1 MGFQKEGLFV
11 FELSVQGLD
20 AKSVLSERF
29 LLAKFRG
36 IQPLVG
42 LSDII
47 QLIFDLIRLVLG
59 KLKLVREELDFL
71 ALLLTF
77 DLQVSLDL
85 VQLIILELVLA
96 ETAHVLLRYALDLVD
111 LLTVGPA
118 MLLELL
124 HQ

>member
-1 MGFQKEGLFV
+1 LGFQKEGLFV

>member
-20 AKSVLSERF
+20 AKSLLSERF

-36 IQPLVG
+36 IQALVG
-42 LSDII
+42 LSDIF

>member
-29 LLAKFRG
+29 LLGEFRG

-42 LSDII
+42 LSDIF
-47 QLIFDLIRLVLG
+47 QLILDLIRLVLG
-59 KLKLVREELDFL
+59 KLKLVSEELDFL

>member
-29 LLAKFRG
+29 LLGEFRG
-36 IQPLVG
+36 IQPFVG
-42 LSDII
+42 LSDIF

-59 KLKLVREELDFL
+59 KLKLVSEELDFL

>member
-1 MGFQKEGLFV
+1 MGFQKEGLFI

-29 LLAKFRG
+29 LLGEFRG

-42 LSDII
+42 LSDFF

-59 KLKLVREELDFL
+59 KLKLVSEELDFL

>member
-1 MGFQKEGLFV
+1 LGFQKEGLFV

-29 LLAKFRG
+29 FLGEFRG

-42 LSDII
+42 LSDIF
-47 QLIFDLIRLVLG
+47 QLIFDLIRLILG
-59 KLKLVREELDFL
+59 KLKLVSEEFDFL

>member
-1 MGFQKEGLFV
+1 M
-11 FELSVQGLD
+11 
-20 AKSVLSERF
+20 
-29 LLAKFRG
+29 AKFRG

-42 LSDII
+42 LSDIF

-85 VQLIILELVLA
+85 VQLIILELMLA

>member
-1 MGFQKEGLFV
+1 LGFQKEGLFV

-42 LSDII
+42 LSDIF

-85 VQLIILELVLA
+85 VQLIILELMIA
-96 ETAHVLLRYALDLVD
+96 ETAHVLLRYALDLVN